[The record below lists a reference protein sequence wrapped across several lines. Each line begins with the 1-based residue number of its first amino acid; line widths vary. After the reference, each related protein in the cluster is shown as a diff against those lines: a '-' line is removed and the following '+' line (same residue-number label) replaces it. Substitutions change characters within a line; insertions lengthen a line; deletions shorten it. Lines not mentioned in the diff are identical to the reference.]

1 MVNRTTAAAALIV
14 IAAMGITVSA
24 QSLAITA
31 RTNPQRIVGGGTSVV
46 AIEVTE
52 GGKPLPAQAV
62 TISVAEGPE
71 CGAPDRTS
79 VTTDDSGAVTVARF
93 QGAQFVENCLAR
105 LRLVTER
112 PGADG
117 TSRTAEATTTVLVNP
132 DTATARIDGFSALA
146 LVVVVAFAID
156 RLVRGL
162 LFALSY
168 LPLWARRFPDPA
180 LDGGPESAPAERNRR
195 LIYFAFAGS
204 LAVIAL
210 AWVGGVRILAALGF
224 VNVNPWLDVLVTG
237 LILAGGAERTEHILR
252 SVGASGAGAETKQ
265 SAPIEIT
272 GRLMVTDESRK
283 GSGHE
288 RDALT
293 RSFRLGGSDVE
304 GV

>member
-1 MVNRTTAAAALIV
+1 MVNRTTAVAALIV
-14 IAAMGITVSA
+14 IAVTGTTVSA

-52 GGKPLPAQAV
+52 GGRPLPAQAV
-62 TISVAEGPE
+62 TISVVEGPE
-71 CGAPDRTS
+71 CGAPDRAS

-105 LRLVTER
+105 LRVAAER

-117 TSRTAEATTTVLVNP
+117 TARTAEATTTVLVNP
-132 DTATARIDGFSALA
+132 DSATARIDGFSALA

-168 LPLWARRFPDPA
+168 WPLWARVFSDPA
-180 LDGGPESAPAERNRR
+180 LDGGPDSAPAERNRK
-195 LIYFAFAGS
+195 LIYFALAGS

-210 AWVGGVRILAALGF
+210 AWVGGVRILTALGF
-224 VNVNPWLDVLVTG
+224 TNVNPWLDVLITG
-237 LILAGGAERTEHILR
+237 LILAGGADRTEHILR
-252 SVGASGAGAETKQ
+252 SVGASGPTAEAKQ

-272 GRLMVTDESRK
+272 GRLMVTEESRK
-283 GSGHE
+283 GAGRD
-288 RDALT
+288 RDAVT
-293 RSFRLGGSDVE
+293 RSFVLGGSDVE